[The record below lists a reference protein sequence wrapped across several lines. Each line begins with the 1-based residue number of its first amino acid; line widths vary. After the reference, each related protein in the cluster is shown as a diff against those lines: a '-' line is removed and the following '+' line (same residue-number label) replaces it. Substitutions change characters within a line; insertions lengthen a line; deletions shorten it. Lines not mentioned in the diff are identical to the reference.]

1 MNTALSYVDLL
12 PWAAGGLAVLL
23 VVALL
28 LSRRARRSAST
39 PSGASA
45 AATPFSPT
53 PALAST
59 SSRVGRGVEVGLTV
73 VAAGI
78 ATAVS
83 VNGMWRVFGDVL
95 GLDGLGR
102 ALTAGFL
109 EIALIVSALRARR
122 CLREHGTVG
131 VDGAAVWVIAV
142 VSALVSAADADGLAK
157 VVRLAA
163 PLLAAWLWERGL
175 AADRRAARTRQR
187 AVIAWRWSRERLAVR
202 VGLADP
208 SERTTPEVDRVRRL
222 ARLTRARLRVAV
234 LETPGTPWL
243 LTVLTARGVRLAWAT
258 WRLQRQA
265 LAAVEYLH
273 LGVDPAVPVTIRSTV
288 AAVIGLRAATT
299 PDALTAT
306 SPWTALAVEA
316 PDQGALPVPA
326 VVDVATETP
335 AVPDTSPDMS
345 PDMSPDAMS
354 GPVMVSGADMA
365 GDVFSPTDVTRR
377 SWPVERRRSGG
388 VGRSRSSG
396 ADTAT
401 VAARLLAAHPDWTT
415 RDLAARLGVSDRTA
429 RRHLAAY
436 RARTDRNDPAA

>member
-1 MNTALSYVDLL
+1 MNTELILRSTFS

-28 LSRRARRSAST
+28 LVRRARRSPST
-39 PSGASA
+39 PSAASA
-45 AATPFSPT
+45 GPT
-53 PALAST
+53 PSTPNPAST

-175 AADRRAARTRQR
+175 AADRRAARTRKR

-208 SERTTPEVDRVRRL
+208 SERTTPEVDRARRL

-234 LETPGTPWL
+234 LEDPGDAVAPGRADRASASGWRGRRGGCNARPWPRSS
-243 LTVLTARGVRLAWAT
+243 TCTWA
-258 WRLQRQA
+258 
-265 LAAVEYLH
+265 
-273 LGVDPAVPVTIRSTV
+273 ST
-288 AAVIGLRAATT
+288 R
-299 PDALTAT
+299 P
-306 SPWTALAVEA
+306 
-316 PDQGALPVPA
+316 
-326 VVDVATETP
+326 
-335 AVPDTSPDMS
+335 
-345 PDMSPDAMS
+345 
-354 GPVMVSGADMA
+354 
-365 GDVFSPTDVTRR
+365 F
-377 SWPVERRRSGG
+377 
-388 VGRSRSSG
+388 RSRS
-396 ADTAT
+396 A
-401 VAARLLAAHPDWTT
+401 PPW
-415 RDLAARLGVSDRTA
+415 
-429 RRHLAAY
+429 
-436 RARTDRNDPAA
+436 PP